1 MERPFGRV
9 RARAVRLFMFGG
21 VLQYYAYSIH
31 QRSPPATLNA
41 RFTSKDPTI
50 TGAVSVMSP
59 GSLIVIVP
67 VWKMDSRFMLSCH
80 LKEHGVVIW
89 SSLSTPAPSPE
100 RTRMASFVFAHLAPS
115 LEPTAN
121 CQRQCPRQFS
131 AHHTRAQHV
140 GDSSLP
146 PSLPLAVGTTH
157 DQLSASLLCSIML
170 LSHFVRKMHGRG
182 TEGGRGRP

>member
-9 RARAVRLFMFGG
+9 RARALRLFMFGG
-21 VLQYYAYSIH
+21 VLQYYTYSLH

-67 VWKMDSRFMLSCH
+67 VWNMDSRFMLSCH

-89 SSLSTPAPSPE
+89 SSFSTPAPSPE

-146 PSLPLAVGTTH
+146 PSL
-157 DQLSASLLCSIML
+157 
-170 LSHFVRKMHGRG
+170 
-182 TEGGRGRP
+182 